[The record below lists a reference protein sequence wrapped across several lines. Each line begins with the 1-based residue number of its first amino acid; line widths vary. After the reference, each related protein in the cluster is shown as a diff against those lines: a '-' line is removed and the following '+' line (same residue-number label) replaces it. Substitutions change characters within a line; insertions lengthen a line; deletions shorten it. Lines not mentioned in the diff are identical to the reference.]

1 MTASVEVIER
11 NAAIK
16 ARLSQVTDLIEELC
30 NLSTAQSQ
38 DPTLEENRQRNQT
51 HRAVVEEVWKL
62 LYTIRGPV
70 DSIFSH
76 FENVRLQGFY
86 CNFDQ
91 LYLIYRYRQPTQ
103 VRFEP

>member
-1 MTASVEVIER
+1 MAASVEVIER
-11 NAAIK
+11 NAVIK
-16 ARLSQVTDLIEELC
+16 SRLSQVTGLIEELC
-30 NLSTAQSQ
+30 DLSTAQTQ
-38 DPTLEENRQRNQT
+38 DPTLEENGQRSQT

-86 CNFDQ
+86 LQF
-91 LYLIYRYRQPTQ
+91 
-103 VRFEP
+103 